1 MKKENKK
8 YFVTAAIAIASIIV
22 IFIAVIVKKT
32 NNQKRFDEQMNL
44 GNRYLSEENYEAAV
58 IAFNKAIEIDPR
70 NVESYSKAAQA
81 YIGMGDYEGA
91 IQILE
96 KGIMNTGDEGLKQ
109 EKENYEQYYHFLP
122 ILKKLADFF
131 QKEDRTSVWNY
142 MSGDEYHDAIL
153 NLKQRLEYQDE
164 NGKYLLI
171 YPCGHSYYGN
181 MEEGQRSGY
190 GIWASYRYNWGVGD
204 FFQGEWKDDYPN
216 GMGTY
221 SWIFLDDN
229 TSKII
234 EGNYKDGYE
243 DGDMVEVYTDSSG
256 KDMISHRHSDNGVP
270 GITSWE
276 IEGGA
281 HGTSTPIMSDTGI
294 IHKEGI
300 SHTFKDDDTSM
311 SSHSAKEMYPPFY

>member
-122 ILKKLADFF
+122 I
-131 QKEDRTSVWNY
+131 
-142 MSGDEYHDAIL
+142 
-153 NLKQRLEYQDE
+153 
-164 NGKYLLI
+164 
-171 YPCGHSYYGN
+171 
-181 MEEGQRSGY
+181 
-190 GIWASYRYNWGVGD
+190 
-204 FFQGEWKDDYPN
+204 
-216 GMGTY
+216 
-221 SWIFLDDN
+221 
-229 TSKII
+229 
-234 EGNYKDGYE
+234 
-243 DGDMVEVYTDSSG
+243 
-256 KDMISHRHSDNGVP
+256 
-270 GITSWE
+270 
-276 IEGGA
+276 
-281 HGTSTPIMSDTGI
+281 
-294 IHKEGI
+294 
-300 SHTFKDDDTSM
+300 
-311 SSHSAKEMYPPFY
+311 